1 MFVDSHSHIYSEEYN
16 TDRDEVIA
24 RAVNAGVEKIILPNI
39 DSASIKPMLDLTD
52 SAPDLFVPLMGLHP
66 TSVKEDFRKEIE
78 ILEYWLEIRR
88 FSGIGEIGIDL
99 YWDKTF
105 IKEQIEVFRIQIG
118 WAKQMNLPIVVHVR
132 DSFPE
137 VIEVLEQTSDSSLK
151 GVLHS
156 FTGTLEQAKQCIELG
171 FNIGIGGI
179 VTFKNSGL
187 DKVVREIPL
196 DHMLLETDAPWLA
209 PVPHR
214 GKRNESAYITAVAAK
229 IAEIQ
234 QINIE
239 EVAQI
244 TAQNAKKLFQF

>member
-39 DSASIKPMLDLTD
+39 DSASIKPMIDLAD
-52 SAPDLFVPLMGLHP
+52 SAPDLFIPLMGLHP

-78 ILEYWLEIRR
+78 ILEYWLGIRR

-132 DSFPE
+132 DAFPE
-137 VIEVLEQTSDSSLK
+137 VIEVLKQTSDSSLK

-156 FTGTLEQAKQCIELG
+156 FTGTLDQAKQCIELG

-187 DKVVREIPL
+187 DQIVRQIPL

-229 IAEIQ
+229 VAELH
-234 QINIE
+234 QITIE

-244 TAQNAKKLFQF
+244 TARNAKKLFQF